1 MVEAKTNSSG
11 QKLEFAPYFFDT
23 NQAVTVTVFILSR
36 DEQKT
41 ERLT

>member
-1 MVEAKTNSSG
+1 MVEAKTNSCG

-23 NQAVTVTVFILSR
+23 NQAVTVFILSR